1 MDTGALIDGLI
12 LYLCFIP
19 VLTLHEFAHAWMAS
33 KCGDDTARSLGRVS
47 VNPVVHICP
56 VGTVLL
62 PLMIIMLSASG
73 GGAFARFLI
82 GWGKPVPVNINNLRH
97 RRVDDTLVAM
107 AGPVMNI
114 LLVIPLLLLVKL
126 GDVLNARI
134 LVEAG
139 TNVAVISLFLCFFN
153 LLPIPPLDGSHLV
166 KNAVG
171 MSDELYW
178 RLSRFGIVAVIIA
191 LQFPVVKNVIAGLTF
206 GTLTT
211 MARVMNL

>member
-1 MDTGALIDGLI
+1 MDTRALIDGLI

-33 KCGDDTARSLGRVS
+33 KCGDDTAKQLGRVS
-47 VNPVVHICP
+47 INPIVHICP
-56 VGTVLL
+56 IGTVLL
-62 PLMIIMLSASG
+62 PMLVIFLSASG
-73 GGAFARFLI
+73 GGALAKFLI

-126 GDVLNARI
+126 GDVMNIEVLKQTGINI
-134 LVEAG
+134 
-139 TNVAVISLFLCFFN
+139 AVVSLFLCFFN
-153 LLPIPPLDGSHLV
+153 LLPVPPLDGSHLV
-166 KNAVG
+166 KNAIG

-178 RLSRFGIVAVIIA
+178 RLSQFGFIAVII
-191 LQFPVVKNVIAGLTF
+191 LIQFPFVTALLQTLTF
-206 GTLTT
+206 GTLGF
-211 MARVMNL
+211 MANAMRL